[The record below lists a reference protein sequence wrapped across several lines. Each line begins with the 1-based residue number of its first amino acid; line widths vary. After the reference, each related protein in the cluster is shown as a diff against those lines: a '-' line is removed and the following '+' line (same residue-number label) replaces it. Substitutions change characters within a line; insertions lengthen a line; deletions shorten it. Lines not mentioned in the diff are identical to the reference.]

1 MLFFNRKFKFFT
13 LQKSFPGIV
22 VIAIMTGLMMS
33 AFEAFKAQICH
44 SGFALTGSSFL
55 SCSSVKRALSV
66 RWMDMLPDHPGNDGV
81 FQ

>member
-33 AFEAFKAQICH
+33 AFVCH

-66 RWMDMLPDHPGNDGV
+66 RWMDMFPDHPGNDGV